1 MAQSIFTELKK
12 QEIYSK
18 FYCVRGRMGK
28 SEINFI
34 NSMDVD
40 INDATPMLKQFLDI
54 KKNNLDVLLLYRMGD
69 FYETFFEDA
78 LVLSKD
84 LEITLTSRDAGALGR
99 IAMAGIPAKAIDN
112 YLPKLLE
119 KGHKISIC
127 EQLEDPATAKGLVR
141 RDIIKTI
148 TAGTLTESNLLKSNV
163 NNYLAA
169 VIKDKKSELYGFAY
183 TDISTGEF
191 KVTQTDFEQLLSE
204 LSRIK
209 PSEIVVPKISQKVLP
224 FQIVGNEQIDLP
236 SEITD
241 NYNCSK
247 MSYMAF
253 DSDRAE
259 KNIKEIFKVEST
271 QAFGFS
277 QFKTGFCA
285 AGAIF
290 EYLYKTQKENFP
302 KFEKIETYNLTQY
315 VSIDANTRRNLE
327 LTETSRDK
335 AKYGSLL
342 WAIDNTKTN
351 MGSRQLKK
359 WIHQP
364 LKNVDKITERQNA
377 VEELIKNTSSRISL
391 IGLLEKVY
399 DIQRLSTRISN
410 NSANPRD
417 FLALK
422 DTINLL
428 PQFSEVLSGF
438 QSKLLLKLS
447 QNNTKLLEFAD
458 IIEKTISDEAP
469 IVVKDGNVIR
479 AGVSQDLDYYR
490 DLLKGGKNWLVEF
503 EAKQKEETGIKFLKV
518 GFSKT
523 FGYFIEISNSNL
535 NLVPDNY
542 IRRQTLTNG
551 ERFITEELKKHE
563 SDVLSAQSKSIELES
578 KIFSD
583 LREYSKEYVDSIR
596 EIAEDISNIDVL
608 VSFAVCA
615 IENKYVKPFITESN
629 ELDIK
634 EGRHPVLEK
643 ILPMGKYVSNPLK
656 LVANSV
662 TEPQFMILTGPNMA
676 GKSTYMRQNALIV
689 ILAQI
694 GSFVPCDAAKIG
706 IVDKIFTRVGAVDD
720 LSLGQSTFMVEMN
733 ETAFILNSATEKSL
747 ILLDEIGRGTSTY
760 DGVAIAWSVAQYIA
774 EKIKARTIFA
784 THYHELNVMSSMF
797 PQIKNYRVTISEND
811 GDIIF
816 LRKVIEG
823 SASKSYGIQVA
834 KMAGLPVSVVKTAED
849 MMTKMQVDY
858 SKDLSANKRKSKV
871 PTCEAP
877 QLSLVF
883 NDDEK

>member
-1 MAQSIFTELKK
+1 MS
-12 QEIYSK
+12 
-18 FYCVRGRMGK
+18 K
-28 SEINFI
+28 SEINYI

-40 INDATPMLKQFLDI
+40 LNEATPMLKQFLEI
-54 KKNNLDVLLLYRMGD
+54 KRSNQEVLLLYRMGD

-78 LVLSKD
+78 LILSKD
-84 LEITLTSRDAGALGR
+84 LEITLTSREGGTLGR
-99 IAMAGIPAKAIDN
+99 IPMAGIPVKAVEN
-112 YLPKLLE
+112 YLPRLLE
-119 KGHKISIC
+119 KGHKIAIC
-127 EQLEDPATAKGLVR
+127 EQLEDPALAKGLVK
-141 RDIIKTI
+141 RDIVKTI
-148 TAGTLTESNLLKSNV
+148 TAGTLTEANLLKSNV

-169 VIKDKKSELYGFAY
+169 VIKDKKSDLYGLAY

-209 PSEIVVPKISQKVLP
+209 PTEVVVPKISQKVLP
-224 FQIVGNEQIDLP
+224 FQYVGNELIDLP
-236 SEITD
+236 EDITN

-247 MSYMAF
+247 ISYAAF
-253 DSDRAE
+253 DEDRAV
-259 KNIKEIFKVEST
+259 KNIKEVFKLESAET
-271 QAFGFS
+271 FGFS
-277 QFKTGFCA
+277 QYKIGFCA

-290 EYLYKTQKENFP
+290 EYLFRTQQENFP
-302 KFEKIETYNLTQY
+302 KFEKITTYSLNQF
-315 VSIDANTRRNLE
+315 VSIDTNTRRNLE

-351 MGSRQLKK
+351 MGARQLKK

-364 LKNVDKITERQNA
+364 LKNIENIVQRQDA
-377 VEELIKNTSSRISL
+377 VEELIKKTQSRIQL

-410 NSANPRD
+410 NTANPRD
-417 FLALK
+417 FIALK

-428 PQFSEVLSGF
+428 PAFGEILKNFDSELL
-438 QSKLLLKLS
+438 SKLAEVKTNLVD
-447 QNNTKLLEFAD
+447 FAE
-458 IIEKTISDEAP
+458 IIEKTLKDDTP
-469 IVVKDGNVIR
+469 ITVKDGGVIKE
-479 AGVSQDLDYYR
+479 GVSGDLDYYR
-490 DLLKGGKNWLVEF
+490 ELLTGGKNWLIDF
-503 EAKQKEETGIKFLKV
+503 ENKQKEATGIKFLKV

-523 FGYFIEISNSNL
+523 FGYFIEVSNSNL
-535 NLVPDNY
+535 NMVPDNY

-551 ERFITEELKKHE
+551 ERFVTEELKKHE

-583 LREYSKEYVDSIR
+583 LREYSKEFVDPIR
-596 EIAEDISNIDVL
+596 EVAESIADMDVL

-615 IENKYVKPFITESN
+615 IENKYTRPLVTDSN
-629 ELDIK
+629 ELYIK

-643 ILPMGKYVSNPLK
+643 ILPMGKYVSNDLK
-656 LVANSV
+656 LIADNHSQQD
-662 TEPQFMILTGPNMA
+662 TQFMILTGPNMA

-689 ILAQI
+689 IMAQI

-760 DGVAIAWSVAQYIA
+760 DGVAIAWSVAEYIA
-774 EKIKARTIFA
+774 TKIKARTIFA
-784 THYHELNVMSSMF
+784 THYHELNVMSSIF

-811 GDIIF
+811 GEIIF

-834 KMAGLPVSVVKTAED
+834 RMAGLPQSVIKTAED
-849 MMTKMQVDY
+849 MMTKMQIDY
-858 SKDLSANKRKSKV
+858 SKDLSANKRKNKV
-871 PTCEAP
+871 PTPEVP
-877 QLSLVF
+877 QLSLIF
-883 NDDEK
+883 DKEKE